1 MNPSTS
7 FFIFLSWSI
16 GYHPYPNKSLDEM
29 KIRVNACSGTLP
41 SAKKCR
47 DPGLIP
53 IAETLLHLLFFY
65 LLPYPFD
72 FGKIKKYEIVLAQS
86 SPRINRGVQK
96 MQETTLVRD
105 ELQSQIHF
113 KKGCF
118 CVRV

>member
-53 IAETLLHLLFFY
+53 IAETLLHLLFF
-65 LLPYPFD
+65 L
-72 FGKIKKYEIVLAQS
+72 
-86 SPRINRGVQK
+86 SPTIS
-96 MQETTLVRD
+96 VRFWENKEVWD
-105 ELQSQIHF
+105 
-113 KKGCF
+113 
-118 CVRV
+118 RVGSE

>member
-1 MNPSTS
+1 MHAVALCPVQKNVV
-7 FFIFLSWSI
+7 IQVWFLLLKLCSI
-16 GYHPYPNKSLDEM
+16 SYS
-29 KIRVNACSGTLP
+29 
-41 SAKKCR
+41 
-47 DPGLIP
+47 
-53 IAETLLHLLFFY
+53 FY

-86 SPRINRGVQK
+86 GPRIKRGVQK